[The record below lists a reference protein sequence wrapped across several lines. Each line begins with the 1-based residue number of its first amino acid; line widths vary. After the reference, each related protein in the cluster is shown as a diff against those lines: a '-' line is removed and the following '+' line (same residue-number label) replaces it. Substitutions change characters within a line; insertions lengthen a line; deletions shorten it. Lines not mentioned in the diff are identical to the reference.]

1 MSAIITNII
10 KILNSNDKLITHC
23 YKNKDDLTCISKRLV
38 DKINSYLKTQSD
50 EEANQKEI
58 IRQAVRKAHEL
69 HESDIVFFKND
80 CIFIKFFDT
89 SKVKIICEEE
99 KGTIACRYNG
109 LDEDELKLFYDNF
122 CTAKES
128 DDFYREAAREFVDV
142 YLIEKKIDNE
152 TYEKNVFQYIQSI
165 INEKLTSKYDKNDVF
180 FKGFSGYVFRI
191 HFEEMFEY
199 IAHFILFEVSM
210 LNKQVIGFLNYYSL
224 DVIVVN
230 GKKYK
235 VPQIKAESG
244 LKWNVVSMMS
254 IVKIYNKVA
263 LSIEQI
269 NLKRELLAKKLN
281 EFCIGELSPTE
292 YNNMINKSIDEAV
305 LEINATA
312 RKESALKDALDM
324 SKNDDERKKLKD
336 DIKNIKG
343 ELQSLAENKKKL
355 GEKLIKQHALMQY
368 NNVKKEI
375 DSINRQQKR
384 DEKILQQN
392 EEAYLSIKTSL
403 IKALISKKQYSQKP

>member
-1 MSAIITNII
+1 MSATIINII
-10 KILNSNDKLITHC
+10 KILNSNENLITHC
-23 YKNKDDLTCISKRLV
+23 YKGKDDLTCISEKLV
-38 DKINSYLKTQSD
+38 DKINAYLKTESE
-50 EEANQKEI
+50 EEANQKEL
-58 IRQAVRKAHEL
+58 IRQAVREAHNL

-89 SKVKIICEEE
+89 SKVKIIPEEE
-99 KGTIACRYNG
+99 KGTIAGRYNG

-122 CTAKES
+122 CSAKES
-128 DDFYREAAREFVDV
+128 DDFYREAAREFIDI
-142 YLIEKKIDNE
+142 YIIEKKIDNE
-152 TYEKNVFQYIQSI
+152 TYEKYVFQYIQSI
-165 INEKLTSKYDKNDVF
+165 INEKLTSKYDKNEIF

-210 LNKQVIGFLNYYSL
+210 LNKQVIDFLNYYSL
-224 DVIVVN
+224 NVIVVN

-235 VPQIKAESG
+235 VPQIKAQSG

-269 NLKRELLAKKLN
+269 NSKRELLAK
-281 EFCIGELSPTE
+281 ELSEFSTAKLSPIE
-292 YNNMINKSIDEAV
+292 YNSMINKNIDEIT
-305 LEINATA
+305 LEINAALRRQITLEDVLA
-312 RKESALKDALDM
+312 TSKDEKEG
-324 SKNDDERKKLKD
+324 KKLKD
-336 DIKNIKG
+336 DIRNIKNL
-343 ELQSLAENKKKL
+343 LQSLADNKKKL
-355 GEKLIKQHALMQY
+355 SEKLIKQHVLMQY
-368 NNVKKEI
+368 NNIKKDM
-375 DSINRQQKR
+375 DSLKRQQKR

-403 IKALISKKQYSQKP
+403 IKALIAKKRQYL